1 MAKNPTQ
8 SLTTNEF
15 SKLTGIPVATVGKLL
30 RDGKLKGEKVSGRWM
45 IAADQAKR
53 QMVQELSSK
62 GGSGKAVQSKSAAEA
77 PKSEPK
83 TPVKPPKPDSPQK
96 GRIES
101 PPKAGAKSLSIPD
114 FSRLTYLTDYG
125 VEEYLKTGR
134 LRGSKDAQGNW
145 RIDAGNLDDPSIKHL
160 IR

>member
-1 MAKNPTQ
+1 
-8 SLTTNEF
+8 
-15 SKLTGIPVATVGKLL
+15 
-30 RDGKLKGEKVSGRWM
+30 M

-83 TPVKPPKPDSPQK
+83 TPVKPSKPDSPQK

-101 PPKAGAKSLSIPD
+101 PPKAGAKSLSLPD

-145 RIDAGNLDDPSIKHL
+145 RIDADNLDDPRIKHL